1 MTVLLFLLVIM
12 ENCIER
18 LEKKG
23 VRVTSIR
30 ILVLNALMNASGT
43 MSLGDL
49 ESVLETVDKSSIFR
63 TLELFVKKHVV
74 HAIDDGSGSVKYEV
88 CEGEDECTLADM
100 HTHFYCESCHKT
112 FCLKD
117 ITAPLVNLP
126 DGFQVHSINYIV
138 KGICPACRRHCN
150 PVATNET

>member
-30 ILVLNALMNASGT
+30 ILVLNALMNASRT

-100 HTHFYCESCHKT
+100 HTHFYCESCHRT

-117 ITAPLVNLP
+117 ISAPIVSLP
-126 DGFQVHSINYIV
+126 QGFQANSINYII
-138 KGICPACRRHCN
+138 KGICPECRKYG
-150 PVATNET
+150 VSF

>member
-1 MTVLLFLLVIM
+1 MIR

-30 ILVLNALMNASGT
+30 ILVLDALMNASGT

-49 ESVLETVDKSSIFR
+49 ETVLETVDKSSIFR
-63 TLELFVKKHVV
+63 TLELFEKHHVV
-74 HAIDDGSGSVKYEV
+74 HSIDDGTGSVKYEV

-100 HTHFYCESCHKT
+100 HTHFYCEICHRT
-112 FCLKD
+112 VCLKD
-117 ITAPLVNLP
+117 ISAPVVSLP
-126 DGFQVHSINYIV
+126 QGFQIHSVNYII
-138 KGICPACRRHCN
+138 KGICPSCRSRI
-150 PVATNET
+150 PEA

>member
-1 MTVLLFLLVIM
+1 M

-88 CEGEDECTLADM
+88 CEGEDEW
-100 HTHFYCESCHKT
+100 
-112 FCLKD
+112 
-117 ITAPLVNLP
+117 
-126 DGFQVHSINYIV
+126 
-138 KGICPACRRHCN
+138 
-150 PVATNET
+150 